1 MRYENVCIEALRY
14 ELPSQSLQTSAI
26 EGALSG
32 LYSRMGIRPGWLE
45 TVTGVKA
52 RRVWASGEDPA
63 TAAANAAQEALDLA
77 GIARSQVDVL
87 VLSLIHI

>member
-32 LYSRMGIRPGWLE
+32 LYGRMGIRPGWLE
-45 TVTGVKA
+45 AVTG
-52 RRVWASGEDPA
+52 RLTSLNCLPA
-63 TAAANAAQEALDLA
+63 DTRPPLLSTC
-77 GIARSQVDVL
+77 GL
-87 VLSLIHI
+87 VPSNCVFVTRILVSS

>member
-32 LYSRMGIRPGWLE
+32 LYGRMGIRPGWLPR
-45 TVTGVKA
+45 GP
-52 RRVWASGEDPA
+52 RVGNRHAHRQIWLSE
-63 TAAANAAQEALDLA
+63 L
-77 GIARSQVDVL
+77 GIAVP
-87 VLSLIHI
+87 